1 MEIITVNPRGF
12 CKGVVK
18 AIQIAKE
25 TALKYPNEK
34 ITILGELVHNRNVVE
49 ALRGSGIHTLESK
62 GKSRMELLDEID
74 RGVVIFSAHGIN
86 REVIQKAKDKGLI
99 TVDASCEDV
108 LATQNLINSYLDNG
122 YEILYVGQKHHPEAE
137 AVITSNP
144 EHIRLVT
151 SLEDVE
157 RLTDLGEKIFVTNQ
171 TTMSIL
177 DIRILLVAIQDRF
190 PDAIVSDEICN
201 ATRMRQEAILKLEN
215 IDCLIVVGDV
225 RSNNTRMLAKIGQGK
240 GIKNV
245 LLIDNAKELSNHDL
259 MGYSRIAITAGAST
273 PTYLTNQVSAYC
285 IALSEGRNPET
296 AVSQI
301 KPFL

>member
-122 YEILYVGQKHHPEAE
+122 YEILYVGQSHHPEAE
-137 AVITSNP
+137 AVVTSNP
-144 EHIRLVT
+144 THIRLVT
-151 SLEDVE
+151 SLEDIE
-157 RLTDLGEKIFVTNQ
+157 SLTDLGEKIFVTNQ

-177 DIRILLVAIQDRF
+177 DIRILLVAVQEKF
-190 PDAIVSDEICN
+190 PHAIVSDEICN

-225 RSNNTRMLAKIGQGK
+225 RSNNTRMLAKIGKGK

-296 AVSQI
+296 AVAQI